1 MLPEEMLAEGIVVPT
16 EIGRIFM
23 DLCYNSIRN
32 IRGGDAMKNDNI
44 GGNADVHEH
53 TLVCLSASPSN
64 AKIVKT
70 AAKMAFA
77 FGGSFTALY
86 VQTPNSDKMDEAN
99 KRRLQY
105 HVSLAEQMGATIA
118 TVYGEDVSFQIAE
131 FARISGVTKIVIG
144 RSNAKRRHFWS
155 KPTLTEKLT
164 EIAPN
169 LDIHIIPDNSADS
182 KYREKN
188 HSFFHNF
195 IPYPKD
201 IIIAL
206 VILTIT
212 TFLGVILYRF
222 GFTDSNIIPVYILG
236 VLLTSLFTKG
246 YFCGI
251 VGSLLSVMLFNFFFT
266 EPRLTF
272 HAYDS
277 KYVVT
282 FAIML
287 AASIITGTLA
297 SKLKS
302 QAKLSAQAAFRT
314 KVLLDTNQ
322 LLQKAQDTDD
332 MINITA
338 TQLMKLLNRSVV
350 MYSAKDNK
358 LSKGALFSLEPDG
371 IKEDLF
377 TTEEHSAVRWVLE
390 NKHRAGATT
399 DMFNKAKCLYM
410 AIRINNYVYGV
421 VGIHINGKPL
431 DSFETS
437 ILLSILGECALALDN
452 NRNANEKELAA
463 VLAKNEQLRANLLR
477 AISHDLRTPLTSI
490 SGNASN
496 LLSNYDKLDE
506 ETKVQVFTDIFDDS
520 QWLISLVEN
529 LLSVTRIEEGRMN
542 FNMSVQLMDEVI
554 DEAMKH
560 INRKSNNYTIT
571 VDYKD
576 ELLLARMDA
585 KLIIQV
591 IINLVENAIKYT
603 PVGSEIK
610 VTAENKNGFVSVS
623 VADNGNGIPDNIKP
637 RVFEMFYTGD
647 NKIAD
652 SRRSLGLGLPLCRS
666 IINAHGGEITLTDNE
681 PRGCIFTF
689 IVPSGEVNINEKITD
704 SCG

>member
-1 MLPEEMLAEGIVVPT
+1 
-16 EIGRIFM
+16 
-23 DLCYNSIRN
+23 
-32 IRGGDAMKNDNI
+32 MKNITNK
-44 GGNADVHEH
+44 GKAETEH
-53 TLVCLSASPSN
+53 TLVCLSASPTN
-64 AKIVKT
+64 AKIVNT
-70 AAKMAFA
+70 AAKMASA

-86 VQTPNSDKMDEAN
+86 VHTPDSDKMDEAS

-105 HVSLAEQMGATIA
+105 HIRLAEKLGANIT
-118 TVYGEDVSFQIAE
+118 TVYGDDVSYQIAE

-144 RSNAKRRHFWS
+144 RSNIKRRHFWS

-164 EIAPN
+164 EIVPHI
-169 LDIHIIPDNSADS
+169 DIHIIPDSTANP
-182 KYREKN
+182 KYKER
-188 HSFFHNF
+188 SQGFWQNF

-201 IIIAL
+201 LLITLL
-206 VILTIT
+206 VLVLTT
-212 TFLGVILYRF
+212 LLGIVLYYF

-236 VLLTSLFTKG
+236 VLLTSLFTRE

-251 VGSLLSVMLFNFFFT
+251 IGSLLSVMLFNFFFT
-266 EPRLTF
+266 EPHLTF

-277 KYVVT
+277 KYAVT

-302 QAKLSAQAAFRT
+302 HAKLSAQAAFRT

-322 LLQKAQDTDD
+322 LLQKAKDNDD
-332 MINITA
+332 IFNITA

-350 MYSAKDNK
+350 MYSAKGGK
-358 LSKGALFSLEPDG
+358 LSKGALFSASPDDFA
-371 IKEDLF
+371 EDLF
-377 TTEEHSAVRWVLE
+377 TDEDRTAAYWVLE
-390 NKHRAGATT
+390 NHHRAGATT
-399 DMFNKAKCLYM
+399 ETHNKAKCLYM
-410 AIRINNYVYGV
+410 AIRINERIYGI
-421 VGIHINGKPL
+421 VGIHIIKKPL

-452 NRNANEKELAA
+452 NRNAKEKELAA

-506 ETKVQVFTDIFDDS
+506 GTRLQVFTDIFDDS

-554 DEAMKH
+554 DEALKH
-560 INRKSNNYTIT
+560 INRKGVEHNITIECE
-571 VDYKD
+571 DG
-576 ELLLARMDA
+576 LLLARMDA

-591 IINLVENAIKYT
+591 IINLVDNAIKYT
-603 PVGSEIK
+603 PVGSDIK
-610 VTAENKNGFVSVS
+610 ITSENKNGYVSVS
-623 VADNGNGIPDNIKP
+623 VTDNGNGIPDHMKP
-637 RVFEMFYTGD
+637 RIFEMFYTGD

-652 SRRSLGLGLPLCRS
+652 SRRSLGLGLALCKS
-666 IINAHGGEITLTDNE
+666 IIHAHGGDIILTDNK
-681 PRGCIFTF
+681 PNGCIFTF
-689 IVPSGEVNINEKITD
+689 TIPSGEVNINE
-704 SCG
+704 

>member
-1 MLPEEMLAEGIVVPT
+1 
-16 EIGRIFM
+16 
-23 DLCYNSIRN
+23 
-32 IRGGDAMKNDNI
+32 MKNI
-44 GGNADVHEH
+44 VSKGNKETEH
-53 TLVCLSASPSN
+53 TLVCLSASPTN
-64 AKIVKT
+64 AKIVNT
-70 AAKMAFA
+70 AAKMASA

-86 VQTPNSDKMDEAN
+86 VHTPDSDKMDEAS

-105 HVSLAEQMGATIA
+105 HIRLAEKLGANIT
-118 TVYGEDVSFQIAE
+118 TVYGDDVSYQIAE

-144 RSNAKRRHFWS
+144 RSNVKRRHFWS

-164 EIAPN
+164 EIVPHI
-169 LDIHIIPDNSADS
+169 DIHIIPDSTANP
-182 KYREKN
+182 KYKER
-188 HSFFHNF
+188 SQGFWQNF

-201 IIIAL
+201 LLITLL
-206 VILTIT
+206 VLVLTT
-212 TFLGVILYRF
+212 LLGIVLYYF

-236 VLLTSLFTKG
+236 VLLTSLFTRE

-251 VGSLLSVMLFNFFFT
+251 IGSLLSVMLFNFFFT

-277 KYVVT
+277 KYAVT

-302 QAKLSAQAAFRT
+302 HAKLSAQAAFRT

-322 LLQKAQDTDD
+322 LLQKAKDNDD
-332 MINITA
+332 IFNITA

-350 MYSAKDNK
+350 MYSGKGGK
-358 LSKGALFSLEPDG
+358 LSKGALFSASPDDFD
-371 IKEDLF
+371 KDLF
-377 TTEEHSAVRWVLE
+377 TDEERTAAYWVLE
-390 NKHRAGATT
+390 NHHRAGATT
-399 DMFNKAKCLYM
+399 ETHNKAKCLYM
-410 AIRINNYVYGV
+410 AIRINERIYGV
-421 VGIHINGKPL
+421 VGIHINKKPL

-452 NRNANEKELAA
+452 NRNAKEKELAA

-506 ETKVQVFTDIFDDS
+506 GTRLQVFTDIFDDS

-554 DEAMKH
+554 DEALKH
-560 INRKSNNYTIT
+560 INRKGVEHNITIECE
-571 VDYKD
+571 DG
-576 ELLLARMDA
+576 LLLARMDA

-591 IINLVENAIKYT
+591 IINLVDNAIKYT
-603 PVGSEIK
+603 PVGSDIK
-610 VTAENKNGFVSVS
+610 ITSENKNGYVSVS
-623 VADNGNGIPDNIKP
+623 VTDNGNGIPDHMKP
-637 RVFEMFYTGD
+637 RIFEMFYTGD

-652 SRRSLGLGLPLCRS
+652 SRRSLGLGLALCKS
-666 IINAHGGEITLTDNE
+666 IIHAHGGDIILTDNK
-681 PRGCIFTF
+681 PNGCIFTF
-689 IVPSGEVNINEKITD
+689 TIPSGEVNINE
-704 SCG
+704 

>member
-1 MLPEEMLAEGIVVPT
+1 
-16 EIGRIFM
+16 
-23 DLCYNSIRN
+23 
-32 IRGGDAMKNDNI
+32 MKNITNK
-44 GGNADVHEH
+44 GNAETEH
-53 TLVCLSASPSN
+53 TLVCLSASPTN

-70 AAKMAFA
+70 AAKMASA

-86 VQTPNSDKMDEAN
+86 VQTPNSDKMDDASR
-99 KRRLQY
+99 RRLQY
-105 HVSLAEQMGATIA
+105 HIRLAEKMGATIT

-144 RSNAKRRHFWS
+144 RSNVKRRHFWS

-169 LDIHIIPDNSADS
+169 LDIHIIPDSTADP
-182 KYREKN
+182 KYKEK
-188 HSFFHNF
+188 SYRFWHNF

-201 IIIAL
+201 LLITLL
-206 VILTIT
+206 VLILTT
-212 TFLGVILYRF
+212 VLGVVLYRF

-236 VLLTSLFTKG
+236 VLLTSLFTRG

-277 KYVVT
+277 KYAVT

-302 QAKLSAQAAFRT
+302 HAKLSAQVAFRT

-322 LLQKAQDTDD
+322 LLQKAQDNDD
-332 MINITA
+332 IFNITA

-350 MYSAKDNK
+350 MYSVKGDK
-358 LSKGALFSLEPDG
+358 LSKGAIFPVEPDG
-371 IKEDLF
+371 IRDDLF
-377 TTEEHSAVRWVLE
+377 TSEEHFAACWVLE
-390 NKHRAGATT
+390 NHHRAGATT
-399 DMFNKAKCLYM
+399 DTLNKAKCLYM
-410 AIRINNYVYGV
+410 AIRINNNVYGV

-437 ILLSILGECALALDN
+437 ILLSFLGECALALDN
-452 NRNANEKELAA
+452 NRNAKEKELAA

-490 SGNASN
+490 SGNAGN

-506 ETKVQVFTDIFDDS
+506 ETRVQVFTDIFNDS

-560 INRKSNNYTIT
+560 VNRKGAEHNIT
-571 VDYKD
+571 VECRD
-576 ELLLARMDA
+576 ELLLSRMDA

-591 IINLVENAIKYT
+591 IINLVDNAIKYT
-603 PVGSEIK
+603 PAGSDIRI
-610 VTAENKNGFVSVS
+610 TAENIDSFVSVS
-623 VADNGNGIPDNIKP
+623 VADNGKGIPDPMKP
-637 RVFEMFYTGD
+637 RVFDMFYTGD
-647 NKIAD
+647 NRITD
-652 SRRSLGLGLPLCRS
+652 SRRSLGLGLALCKS
-666 IINAHGGEITLTDNE
+666 IIHAHGGEIILTDNL
-681 PRGCIFTF
+681 PHGSVFTF
-689 IVPSGEVNINEKITD
+689 TIPSGEVNINE
-704 SCG
+704 

>member
-1 MLPEEMLAEGIVVPT
+1 
-16 EIGRIFM
+16 
-23 DLCYNSIRN
+23 
-32 IRGGDAMKNDNI
+32 MKNITNK
-44 GGNADVHEH
+44 GKAETEH
-53 TLVCLSASPSN
+53 TLVCLSASPTN

-70 AAKMAFA
+70 AAKMASA

-86 VQTPNSDKMDEAN
+86 VQTPDSDKMDDTS

-105 HVSLAEQMGATIA
+105 HIRLAEKLGATIT

-144 RSNAKRRHFWS
+144 RSNLKRRHFWN

-164 EIAPN
+164 EIVSN
-169 LDIHIIPDNSADS
+169 IDIHIIPDSTADP
-182 KYREKN
+182 KYKEK
-188 HSFFHNF
+188 SYRFWQNF

-201 IIIAL
+201 LLITLL
-206 VILTIT
+206 VLFLTT
-212 TFLGVILYRF
+212 LLGVALYRF

-236 VLLTSLFTKG
+236 VLLTSLFTRG

-277 KYVVT
+277 KYTIT

-302 QAKLSAQAAFRT
+302 HAKLSAQAAFRT

-322 LLQKAQDTDD
+322 LLQKAQDNDD
-332 MINITA
+332 IFNITA

-350 MYSAKDNK
+350 MYSVKGDK
-358 LSKGALFSLEPDG
+358 LSKGALFPVEPDG
-371 IKEDLF
+371 IGDDLF
-377 TTEEHSAVRWVLE
+377 TSEEHTAACWVLK
-390 NKHRAGATT
+390 NHHRAGATT
-399 DMFNKAKCLYM
+399 ETLNKAKCLYM
-410 AIRINNYVYGV
+410 AIHINERIYGV
-421 VGIHINGKPL
+421 VGIHINGRPL

-452 NRNANEKELAA
+452 NRNAKEKELAA

-506 ETKVQVFTDIFDDS
+506 ETRVQVFTDIFDDS

-529 LLSVTRIEEGRMN
+529 LLSVTLLCI
-542 FNMSVQLMDEVI
+542 V
-554 DEAMKH
+554 
-560 INRKSNNYTIT
+560 SNNSYT
-571 VDYKD
+571 
-576 ELLLARMDA
+576 
-585 KLIIQV
+585 
-591 IINLVENAIKYT
+591 
-603 PVGSEIK
+603 
-610 VTAENKNGFVSVS
+610 
-623 VADNGNGIPDNIKP
+623 NI
-637 RVFEMFYTGD
+637 
-647 NKIAD
+647 
-652 SRRSLGLGLPLCRS
+652 S
-666 IINAHGGEITLTDNE
+666 IICNIAKFIGIIFL
-681 PRGCIFTF
+681 CIYFSMF
-689 IVPSGEVNINEKITD
+689 
-704 SCG
+704 

>member
-1 MLPEEMLAEGIVVPT
+1 
-16 EIGRIFM
+16 
-23 DLCYNSIRN
+23 
-32 IRGGDAMKNDNI
+32 MKNITNK
-44 GGNADVHEH
+44 GNAETEH
-53 TLVCLSASPSN
+53 TLVCLSASPTN

-70 AAKMAFA
+70 AAKMASA

-86 VQTPNSDKMDEAN
+86 VQTPDSDKMDDAS

-105 HVSLAEQMGATIA
+105 HVRLAEQMGANIT

-144 RSNAKRRHFWS
+144 RSNVRRRHFWS

-164 EIAPN
+164 EIVPN
-169 LDIHIIPDNSADS
+169 IDIHIIPDSTVDS
-182 KYREKN
+182 RYREKTPN
-188 HSFFHNF
+188 FLQNF

-201 IIIAL
+201 LLITLL
-206 VILTIT
+206 VLVLTT
-212 TFLGVILYRF
+212 LLGVALYHF

-236 VLLTSLFTKG
+236 VLLTSLFTRG

-277 KYVVT
+277 KYAVT

-302 QAKLSAQAAFRT
+302 HAKLSAQAAFRT

-350 MYSAKDNK
+350 MYSAKGDK
-358 LSKGALFSLEPDG
+358 FSKGALFPVEPDG
-371 IKEDLF
+371 ISDDLF
-377 TTEEHSAVRWVLE
+377 TSEEHTAARWVLE
-390 NKHRAGATT
+390 NHHRAGATT
-399 DMFNKAKCLYM
+399 DTLNKAKCLYM
-410 AIRINNYVYGV
+410 AIRINNNVYGV

-437 ILLSILGECALALDN
+437 MLLSILGECALALDN
-452 NRNANEKELAA
+452 NRNAKEKELAA

-490 SGNASN
+490 SGNAGN
-496 LLSNYDKLDE
+496 LLTNYDKLDE
-506 ETKVQVFTDIFDDS
+506 ETRVQVFTDIFDDS

-560 INRKSNNYTIT
+560 INRKGAEYRIS
-571 VDYKD
+571 VDCKD

-591 IINLVENAIKYT
+591 IINLVDNAVKYT
-603 PVGSEIK
+603 PIGSEIK
-610 VTAENKNGFVSVS
+610 ITAENKDGCVSVS
-623 VADNGNGIPDNIKP
+623 VADNGDGIPDNIKP

-647 NKIAD
+647 NKIGD
-652 SRRSLGLGLPLCRS
+652 SRRSLGLGLALCKS
-666 IINAHGGEITLTDNE
+666 IINAHGGEITLMDNE
-681 PRGCIFTF
+681 PHGSIFTF
-689 IVPSGEVNINEKITD
+689 TIPSGEVSINE
-704 SCG
+704 

>member
-1 MLPEEMLAEGIVVPT
+1 
-16 EIGRIFM
+16 
-23 DLCYNSIRN
+23 
-32 IRGGDAMKNDNI
+32 MKNI
-44 GGNADVHEH
+44 TSKGNAEMEH
-53 TLVCLSASPSN
+53 TLVCLSASPTN

-70 AAKMAFA
+70 AAKMASA

-86 VQTPNSDKMDEAN
+86 VQTPDSDKMDDAS

-105 HVSLAEQMGATIA
+105 HIRLAELMGADIT

-144 RSNAKRRHFWS
+144 RSNVRRRHFWS

-164 EIAPN
+164 EIVPN
-169 LDIHIIPDNSADS
+169 IDIHIIPDSTADS
-182 KYREKN
+182 RYREKTLN
-188 HSFFHNF
+188 FLQNF

-201 IIIAL
+201 LLITLL
-206 VILTIT
+206 VLVLTT
-212 TFLGVILYRF
+212 LLGVALYHF

-236 VLLTSLFTKG
+236 VLLTSLFTRG

-277 KYVVT
+277 KYAVT

-302 QAKLSAQAAFRT
+302 HAKLSAQAAFRT

-322 LLQKAQDTDD
+322 LLQKAQDNDD
-332 MINITA
+332 IFNITA

-350 MYSAKDNK
+350 MYSAKGDK
-358 LSKGALFSLEPDG
+358 LSKGALFPVEPDG
-371 IKEDLF
+371 VRNDLF
-377 TTEEHSAVRWVLE
+377 TSEEHTAACWVLE
-390 NKHRAGATT
+390 NHHRAGATT
-399 DMFNKAKCLYM
+399 DTLNKAKCLYM
-410 AIRINNYVYGV
+410 AIRINNNVYGV

-452 NRNANEKELAA
+452 NRNAKEKELAA

-490 SGNASN
+490 SGNAGN

-506 ETKVQVFTDIFDDS
+506 ETRIQVFTDIFDDS

-560 INRKSNNYTIT
+560 INRKGAEHNIT
-571 VDYKD
+571 VDCKD

-585 KLIIQV
+585 KLIVQV
-591 IINLVENAIKYT
+591 IINLVDNAIKYT
-603 PVGSEIK
+603 PVGSDIQI
-610 VTAENKNGFVSVS
+610 TAENKDGFVSVS
-623 VADNGNGIPDNIKP
+623 VADNGNGIPDHIKP

-652 SRRSLGLGLPLCRS
+652 SRRSLGLGLSLCRS
-666 IINAHGGEITLTDNE
+666 IINAHGGEIALTDNE
-681 PRGCIFTF
+681 THGSIFTF
-689 IVPSGEVNINEKITD
+689 TIPSGEVNINE
-704 SCG
+704 

>member
-1 MLPEEMLAEGIVVPT
+1 
-16 EIGRIFM
+16 
-23 DLCYNSIRN
+23 
-32 IRGGDAMKNDNI
+32 MKNTTNK
-44 GGNADVHEH
+44 GNAETEH
-53 TLVCLSASPSN
+53 TLVCLSASPTN

-70 AAKMAFA
+70 AAKMASA

-86 VQTPNSDKMDEAN
+86 VQTPDSDKMDDAS

-105 HVSLAEQMGATIA
+105 HIRLAEQMGANIT

-144 RSNAKRRHFWS
+144 RSNVKRRHFWN

-164 EIAPN
+164 EIVPN
-169 LDIHIIPDNSADS
+169 IDIHIIPDSTADP
-182 KYREKN
+182 KYKEK
-188 HSFFHNF
+188 SYRFWQNF

-201 IIIAL
+201 LLITLL
-206 VILTIT
+206 VLILTT
-212 TFLGVILYRF
+212 VLGVALYHF
-222 GFTDSNIIPVYILG
+222 DFTDSNIIPVYILG
-236 VLLTSLFTKG
+236 VLLTSLFTRG

-277 KYVVT
+277 KYTVT

-287 AASIITGTLA
+287 AAFIITGTLA

-302 QAKLSAQAAFRT
+302 HAKLSAQAAFRT

-322 LLQKAQDTDD
+322 LLQKAQDNDD
-332 MINITA
+332 IFNITA

-350 MYSAKDNK
+350 MYSVKGDK
-358 LSKGALFSLEPDG
+358 LSKGALFPVEPDG
-371 IKEDLF
+371 IGDDLF
-377 TTEEHSAVRWVLE
+377 TSDEHTAACWVLE
-390 NKHRAGATT
+390 NHHRAGATT
-399 DMFNKAKCLYM
+399 ETLNKAKCLYM
-410 AIRINNYVYGV
+410 AIRINERIYGV

-452 NRNANEKELAA
+452 NRNAKEKELAA

-506 ETKVQVFTDIFDDS
+506 ETRVQVFTDIFDDS

-560 INRKSNNYTIT
+560 INRKGTEHNIA
-571 VDYKD
+571 VECRD

-591 IINLVENAIKYT
+591 IINLVDNAIKYT
-603 PVGSEIK
+603 PAGSDIRI
-610 VTAENKNGFVSVS
+610 TAENIDGFVSVS
-623 VADNGNGIPDNIKP
+623 VADNGNGIPDHIKL

-666 IINAHGGEITLTDNE
+666 IINAHGGEITLTDNL
-681 PRGCIFTF
+681 PHGSIFTF
-689 IVPSGEVNINEKITD
+689 TIPSGEVNINE
-704 SCG
+704 

>member
-1 MLPEEMLAEGIVVPT
+1 
-16 EIGRIFM
+16 
-23 DLCYNSIRN
+23 
-32 IRGGDAMKNDNI
+32 MKNI
-44 GGNADVHEH
+44 VSKGNKETEH
-53 TLVCLSASPSN
+53 TLVCLSASPTN
-64 AKIVKT
+64 AKIVNT
-70 AAKMAFA
+70 AAKMASA

-86 VQTPNSDKMDEAN
+86 VHTPDSDKMDEAS

-105 HVSLAEQMGATIA
+105 HIRLAEKLGANIT
-118 TVYGEDVSFQIAE
+118 TVYGDDVSYQIAE

-144 RSNAKRRHFWS
+144 RSNIKRRHFWS

-164 EIAPN
+164 EIVPYI
-169 LDIHIIPDNSADS
+169 DIHIIPDSTANP
-182 KYREKN
+182 KYKER
-188 HSFFHNF
+188 SQGFWQNF

-201 IIIAL
+201 LLITLL
-206 VILTIT
+206 VLVLTT
-212 TFLGVILYRF
+212 LLGIVLYYF

-236 VLLTSLFTKG
+236 VLLTSLFTRE

-251 VGSLLSVMLFNFFFT
+251 IGSLLSVMLFNFFFT

-277 KYVVT
+277 KYAVT

-302 QAKLSAQAAFRT
+302 HAKLSAQAAFRT

-322 LLQKAQDTDD
+322 LLQKAKDNDD
-332 MINITA
+332 IFNITA

-350 MYSAKDNK
+350 MYSGKGGK
-358 LSKGALFSLEPDG
+358 LSKGALFSASPDDFD
-371 IKEDLF
+371 KDLF
-377 TTEEHSAVRWVLE
+377 TDEERTAAYWVLE
-390 NKHRAGATT
+390 NHHRAGATT
-399 DMFNKAKCLYM
+399 ETHNKAKCLYM
-410 AIRINNYVYGV
+410 AIRINERIYGI
-421 VGIHINGKPL
+421 VGIHINKKPL

-452 NRNANEKELAA
+452 NRNAKEKELAA

-506 ETKVQVFTDIFDDS
+506 ETRLQVFTDIFDDS

-554 DEAMKH
+554 DEALKH
-560 INRKSNNYTIT
+560 INRKGVEHNITIECE
-571 VDYKD
+571 DG
-576 ELLLARMDA
+576 LLLARMDA

-591 IINLVENAIKYT
+591 IINLVDNAIKYT
-603 PVGSEIK
+603 PVGSDIK
-610 VTAENKNGFVSVS
+610 ITSENKNGYVSVS
-623 VADNGNGIPDNIKP
+623 VTDNGNGIPDHMKP
-637 RVFEMFYTGD
+637 RIFEMFYTGD

-652 SRRSLGLGLPLCRS
+652 SRRSLGLGLALCKS
-666 IINAHGGEITLTDNE
+666 IIHAHGGDIILTDNK
-681 PRGCIFTF
+681 PNGCIFTF
-689 IVPSGEVNINEKITD
+689 TIPSGEVNINE
-704 SCG
+704 